1 MLHRKLIL
9 YFAGLFI
16 SCSLSAQPVINS
28 WSGPD
33 TVACYNI
40 AEYVVDINASYSNPY
55 SAEEVSLFATFTAP
69 GGENINTNGFYMIPY
84 TLVSPDTLSPPGSAE
99 WRIRF
104 APENPGTYTF
114 KFTLTDQNGTTVS
127 QTDTLHVSSS
137 SNDGFYA
144 FDGNYLHSDAGDVF
158 LGVGENM
165 GWVADYQYSDFD
177 RWTDSL
183 AANNCNLVR
192 IWFTVYTFQ
201 IEWNNAG
208 PVGYYTG
215 RMNRAWWLDWFL
227 EMTREKGIKVQLCL
241 NSAQAFIVTGYPSWN
256 YNPYS
261 TVQGG
266 PCEYPWQFFVNDDAR
281 YFFKRKLRYILA
293 RWGAYDNLIAW
304 ELFNEVDGVDG
315 YAGHQNDVVNWH
327 NEMAQYL
334 HTYDNYER
342 PVSTSFMDHNVS
354 PNTWALQN
362 IDFTQG
368 HRYYSQQDV
377 DYEVYRKTQELLNDY
392 EKPAS
397 MAEFNLH
404 VYHTNNYS
412 DDPTGLHM
420 HNTMWASL
428 FSGSF
433 VAAMP
438 WFWSQYIDEYNLYHQ
453 FKGPATFSGLMTQIH
468 TTTPELPPVS
478 SDEKTDLT
486 IIPGLQ
492 QTFVP
497 HEEDYFNVGRN
508 GIMIPDRRELASMLY
523 GYGFSSYRNPPHFI
537 VDYDEAGTF
546 TVRTGSIEF
555 FSKIRISVDGVLMLE
570 QNAEVNTDYTIPLP
584 AGEHVIHCENVGNGY
599 VSIEEYEFGNYG
611 ALIRCYATS
620 NDSVT
625 YGWVQHINY
634 NHVYLSENGIPAPVE
649 SGSIDLGTHPLGY
662 YYLDRYAGS
671 DGTFLSRELI
681 TNTSGN
687 ITIDISNLQH
697 DQAFILAGQPESIS
711 ASIEVSDST
720 ICLPG
725 GVFFSDVTTGIY
737 NSRKWIFEGG
747 SPSIT
752 SNENIFVNYF
762 AAGVYDVTL
771 IHFNDFGSDTTV
783 FENLIRVN
791 SAAGVTAGIS
801 VPQHIC
807 TGENGVVVEASPVIN
822 AEYYEWNLPEGC
834 MGDSD
839 STAILLTLAQG
850 FTSGE
855 IGCRAWNA
863 CGAGDWAYVTLEV
876 DPPPATIDI
885 IDGPAEVCNGATN
898 IYFSVDENTGAT
910 SYLWSLGEEQWST
923 TVPFITIDFLSTG
936 VFTLNVEAF
945 NECGESSGCEKQ
957 ITSKNPVVFAGL
969 IAGKNDV
976 YQTENAIPYFS
987 SVIPNATSY
996 LWTFPEG
1003 FHASATTSKNI
1014 TLSFDNS
1021 AATATISCRGK
1032 NACGT
1037 GPVATKTIEVKEL
1050 PSGWSPLY
1058 YGGFHKITV
1067 INDIPVFLDNILLEE
1082 PYTIGVFYPAAPHF
1096 GCGGAFPSEFFS
1108 QNSFFLYGDDVFTT
1122 TKDGFYSGDS
1132 LVWMVYSEASG
1143 ESFFATAEWFS
1154 GPQIYTPG
1162 STSVITALYAG
1173 TSAID
1178 TLMIPDGWSGLS
1190 SHIIPD
1196 DTLLTTLF
1204 EEVADELVIV
1214 KTLDGMV
1221 FWPPWANNLEFWNP
1235 DLGYKTNFSSGADMV
1250 FSGHLNLQRNFALE
1264 EGWNEVPVP
1273 VGQPVNSSALF
1284 DPLGDTL
1291 VIAKA
1296 SVGNGV
1302 FWPDAG
1308 INTLPELFPGDAYML
1323 YVEHSTTLKFPSD
1336 TAWPGGFPNQATKTK
1351 NFTPPSPS
1359 GHIYIFEKT
1368 LASKM
1373 NEFSSISVFS
1383 ATHRLC
1389 GYTDINDKTDISV
1402 AVYGGTEYPD
1412 LPHPGNP
1419 VFFLPEGDTTLYVPV
1434 IKNKDYNG
1442 WQYNGFDIITDLVPV
1457 PLSGITNNFDDIFV
1471 SVSPNPATERVRF
1484 SFSKGNAIRF
1494 GMLRIY
1500 DSEGKCCLQTM
1511 VPAENPSLDI
1521 DLKNYNPGVY
1531 HYHIETSGKIIT
1543 GKLVIL

>member
-1 MLHRKLIL
+1 
-9 YFAGLFI
+9 LFI
-16 SCSLSAQPVINS
+16 TGIVFSVTLQSQPVINS

-33 TVACYNI
+33 TVDCYNI
-40 AEYVVDINASYSNPY
+40 AEYVLDINASYTNPY

-69 GGENINTNGFYMIPY
+69 GGENINANGFYMIPY
-84 TLVSPDTLSPPGSAE
+84 TLVSPDTLSSPGAAE
-99 WRIRF
+99 WRVRF
-104 APENPGTYTF
+104 APENPGIYTF
-114 KFTLTDQNGTTVS
+114 KFTLTDQSGTTVS
-127 QTDTLHVSSS
+127 QTDTLHVTSS

-144 FDGNYLHSDAGDVF
+144 FNGNYLHSEAGDVF

-266 PCEYPWQFFVNDDAR
+266 PCEYPWQFFVNEDAR

-293 RWGAYDNLIAW
+293 RWGAYDNISAW

-334 HTYDNYER
+334 HTNDNYDR

-354 PNTWALQN
+354 PNTWALQS

-377 DYEVYRKTQELLNDY
+377 DYEVYRKTRELIDEY
-392 EKPAS
+392 EKPAT

-404 VYHTNNYS
+404 VYHSNNYS

-433 VAAMP
+433 SSALP

-468 TTTPELPPVS
+468 NTTPELPPVS
-478 SDEKTDLT
+478 SSEKTDLI

-523 GYGFSSYRNPPHFI
+523 GYGFSNYRNPPHFI

-555 FSKIRISVDGVLMLE
+555 FSKIRITVDGVLLLE
-570 QNAEVNTDYTIPLP
+570 QNAMVNTDYTISLP

-620 NDSVT
+620 NDSIT

-634 NHVYLSENGIPAPVE
+634 NHVYLSENGIPDPVE
-649 SGSIDLGTHPLGY
+649 SGTIDLGAHPQGY
-662 YYLDRYAGS
+662 YYLDRFAGS

-697 DQAFILAGQPESIS
+697 DQAFILTGQPESVS

-720 ICLPG
+720 VCLPG

-747 SPSIT
+747 SPSVT
-752 SNENIFVNYF
+752 SNENIYVNYF

-783 FENLIRVN
+783 FENLIQVN
-791 SAAGVTAGIS
+791 APAGITAGIS

-807 TGENGVVVEASPVIN
+807 TGESGVIVEASPVGN
-822 AEYYEWNLPEGC
+822 AEYYEWDLPAGC
-834 MGDSD
+834 TGVSD
-839 STAILLTLAQG
+839 STAILLTLDQG
-850 FTSGE
+850 FISGE
-855 IGCRAWNA
+855 IGCRAWNY

-876 DPPPATIDI
+876 DPPPATIDVI
-885 IDGPAEVCNGATN
+885 SGPAEVCNGATN

-910 SYLWSLGEEQWST
+910 SYLWSLGDELWST
-923 TVPFITIDFLSTG
+923 VVPFITLDFLSTG
-936 VFTLNVEAF
+936 IFTLNVEAF
-945 NECGESSGCEKQ
+945 NECGESSGCDKQ
-957 ITSKNPVVFAGL
+957 ISVKNPVVFAGL
-969 IAGKNDV
+969 IAGKSNV
-976 YQTENAIPYFS
+976 YQTENTIPYFS

-1003 FHASATTSKNI
+1003 FHAGSTTTKNI
-1014 TLSFDNS
+1014 SLSFDNS
-1021 AATATISCRGK
+1021 ATSGAITCRGK

-1037 GPVATKTIEVKEL
+1037 GPVATKPIEVKEL

-1058 YGGFHKITV
+1058 YGDFHKITV
-1067 INDIPVFLDNILLEE
+1067 ISDIPVFLDNIPLAE
-1082 PYTIGVFYPAAPHF
+1082 PYTVGVFYPAAPHF
-1096 GCGGAFPSEFFS
+1096 GCGGAFPSAFFS
-1108 QNSFFLYGDDVFTT
+1108 QNSFFLYGDDASTN

-1132 LVWMVYSEASG
+1132 LVWMVYSEALG

-1154 GPQIYTPG
+1154 GPQTYTSG
-1162 STSVITALYAG
+1162 ATSVITALYAN
-1173 TSAID
+1173 TFVTD

-1190 SHIIPD
+1190 SYIIPN
-1196 DTLLTTLF
+1196 DTLLTNLF
-1204 EEVADELVIV
+1204 GQVDEELVIV
-1214 KTLDGMV
+1214 KTLDGLV
-1221 FWPPWANNLEFWNP
+1221 YWPPWANNLEFWNA
-1235 DLGYKTNFSSGADMV
+1235 DLGYKTNFSSGANMV
-1250 FSGHLNLQRNFALE
+1250 FSGHLNLQREFALE

-1284 DPLGDTL
+1284 VPLGDTL

-1302 FWPDAG
+1302 FWPEAG
-1308 INTLPELFPGDAYML
+1308 INTLQELFPGNACML
-1323 YVEHSTTLKFPSD
+1323 YVNHPVTIHFPSD
-1336 TAWPGGFPNQATKTK
+1336 TLWPGGFPNPAGKSSP
-1351 NFTPPSPS
+1351 FSPPSPS
-1359 GHIYIFEKT
+1359 GHIFIFDQPLT
-1368 LASKM
+1368 SKM
-1373 NEFSSISVFS
+1373 QMYSTISAFSSKNK
-1383 ATHRLC
+1383 LC
-1389 GYTDINDKTDISV
+1389 GFAEISDNNDISV
-1402 AVYGGTEYPD
+1402 AVYGGSEYSG
-1412 LPHPGNP
+1412 LPHPGSQ

-1434 IKNKDYNG
+1434 IKNKNYNG
-1442 WQYNGFDIITDLVPV
+1442 WQYNGFDIITDLVPA

-1471 SVSPNPATERVRF
+1471 SVSPNPATESVRF
-1484 SFSKGNAIRF
+1484 IFHKGNSIRF
-1494 GMLRIY
+1494 TMLKLY
-1500 DSEGKCCLQTM
+1500 NSEGKCCLQKKI
-1511 VPAENPSLDI
+1511 PYEDSSLEI
-1521 DLKNYNPGVY
+1521 DLRSFVPGMY
-1531 HYHIETSGKIIT
+1531 HYRVETQGRIIS
-1543 GKLVIL
+1543 GKLVVI

>member
-1 MLHRKLIL
+1 L

-599 VSIEEYEFGNYG
+599 MSIEEYEFGNYG

-1308 INTLPELFPGDAYML
+1308 INTLPELFPGTAYML